1 MKTNKYHE
9 RALEI
14 AKNIKNQEKIISKLV
29 IAEVIT
35 VLNIKLKQ
43 DKKILSYVYED
54 LNGNYTILNDTEV
67 YDKAM
72 NEILKFKKRI
82 PFFDCVYMA
91 LMEDLRINEIASFD
105 EHFDNRKEI
114 VRIH

>member
-1 MKTNKYHE
+1 
-9 RALEI
+9 
-14 AKNIKNQEKIISKLV
+14 
-29 IAEVIT
+29 
-35 VLNIKLKQ
+35 
-43 DKKILSYVYED
+43 
-54 LNGNYTILNDTEV
+54 
-67 YDKAM
+67 M